1 MSDILSNFY
10 QTLYTL
16 NNTREYK
23 NPLSPNK
30 QIKIKN
36 SLLSKY
42 GLYLSK
48 NNYLL
53 LSKDNMQPLSSSLTK
68 DSNIINN
75 FSSLRETENINFK
88 SEEQKLKS
96 KDILSKDLFN
106 TIDPQLKK
114 CFSYRKKKKSLLD
127 NIYDFDE
134 YNNKIKSNIKS
145 KIIDKNK
152 ENIKSRNKELISLK
166 NEINIRYR
174 NKGING
180 LIFESPRYE
189 NKKIYFKTVKKE
201 NEEKIVD
208 NEKEIMANQKKADK
222 ITNELLSLKTRKDIK
237 NYYIKKEYNEGLITN
252 LKRQEKIKEKRIDP
266 MTYIKYN
273 FSNEP
278 NNINIF
284 KSFDIQMMI
293 MGTDRYRTNL
303 LDGVN
308 VYKNN
313 FIKYESLKGPIGFD
327 KNKIEEK
334 KRDEVINQMKKDN
347 LDKDKVF
354 NFSNRLYNK
363 KNKKNNKKHFDFIY
377 DDNYIN
383 LKKLLYKNIEKY
395 DKQTKVEKG
404 KKIAVTVDKK
414 DIKTLKNV
422 DSDAEFVIN
431 DKDEMI
437 KFSNKFLSFDNK
449 INRMLSKTNNTT
461 HFLSKRAQEHHKI
474 KKKIVELYKK
484 IEEYFSI

>member
-10 QTLYTL
+10 QTLYTF
-16 NNTREYK
+16 NNNREYK
-23 NPLSPNK
+23 NPLTPNK
-30 QIKIKN
+30 QRKIKN
-36 SLLSKY
+36 SLSKY
-42 GLYLSK
+42 GIYLSK

-53 LSKDNMQPLSSSLTK
+53 LSKENMQPLSSSSLNK
-68 DSNIINN
+68 DSNIISNLSN
-75 FSSLRETENINFK
+75 LGEPENIIFK

-114 CFSYRKKKKSLLD
+114 CFSYRKKKNFLLD
-127 NIYDFDE
+127 NIYDFDD
-134 YNNKIKSNIKS
+134 YNNKIKN

-152 ENIKSRNKELISLK
+152 SRNKGLPELK
-166 NEINIRYR
+166 NEINIKYK
-174 NKGING
+174 NKGISE
-180 LIFESPRYE
+180 LMIKSPRYE
-189 NKKIYFKTVKKE
+189 KKGIYFKTVKKE
-201 NEEKIVD
+201 SEENN
-208 NEKEIMANQKKADK
+208 NEKEKMINQKKADK

-237 NYYIKKEYNEGLITN
+237 DYYIKKEYNEGLITN
-252 LKRQEKIKEKRIDP
+252 IKRNEKIKEKRIDP

-278 NNINIF
+278 NNISIF

-293 MGTDRYRTNL
+293 MGNDRYRNNL

-313 FIKYESLKGPIGFD
+313 FIKYENLKGPIGFD

-334 KRDEVINQMKKDN
+334 KRDKIINQMKIDN
-347 LDKDKVF
+347 LDKDKAF
-354 NFSNRLYNK
+354 NFSNRLYKRKYNK
-363 KNKKNNKKHFDFIY
+363 KIFDFVY
-377 DDNYIN
+377 DDNYKN
-383 LKKLLYKNIEKY
+383 LKKLLNKNIEKY
-395 DKQTKVEKG
+395 DKQTKIVKG
-404 KKIAVTVDKK
+404 KKIVVTVDKK
-414 DIKTLKNV
+414 DIKTLKKV

-449 INRMLSKTNNTT
+449 INKMLSKTNNTT
-461 HFLSKRAQEHHKI
+461 NFLFKRAQEHHKI
-474 KKKIVELYKK
+474 KRKIDQLYKK
-484 IEEYFSI
+484 IDDYFYFG

>member
-10 QTLYTL
+10 QTLYTF
-16 NNTREYK
+16 NNNREYK
-23 NPLSPNK
+23 NPLTPNK
-30 QIKIKN
+30 QRKIKN
-36 SLLSKY
+36 SLSKY
-42 GLYLSK
+42 GIYLSK

-53 LSKDNMQPLSSSLTK
+53 LSKENMQPLSSSSLNK
-68 DSNIINN
+68 DSNIISNLSN
-75 FSSLRETENINFK
+75 LGEPENINFK

-114 CFSYRKKKKSLLD
+114 CFSYRKKKNFLLD
-127 NIYDFDE
+127 NIYDFDD
-134 YNNKIKSNIKS
+134 YNNKIKN

-152 ENIKSRNKELISLK
+152 SRNKGLPELK
-166 NEINIRYR
+166 NEINIKYK
-174 NKGING
+174 NKGISE
-180 LIFESPRYE
+180 LMIKSPRYG
-189 NKKIYFKTVKKE
+189 KKGIYFKTVKKE
-201 NEEKIVD
+201 SEENN
-208 NEKEIMANQKKADK
+208 NEKEKMINQKKADK

-237 NYYIKKEYNEGLITN
+237 DYYIKKEYNEGLITN
-252 LKRQEKIKEKRIDP
+252 IKRNEKIKEKRIDP

-278 NNINIF
+278 NNISIF

-293 MGTDRYRTNL
+293 MGNDRYRNNL

-313 FIKYESLKGPIGFD
+313 FIKYENLKGPIGFD

-334 KRDEVINQMKKDN
+334 KRDEVINQMKIDN
-347 LDKDKVF
+347 LDKDKAF
-354 NFSNRLYNK
+354 NFSNRLYKRKYNK
-363 KNKKNNKKHFDFIY
+363 KLFDFVY
-377 DDNYIN
+377 DDNYKN
-383 LKKLLYKNIEKY
+383 LKKLLNKNIEKY
-395 DKQTKVEKG
+395 DKQTKIVKG
-404 KKIAVTVDKK
+404 KKIVVTVDKK
-414 DIKTLKNV
+414 DIKTLKKV

-449 INRMLSKTNNTT
+449 INKMLSKTNNTT
-461 HFLSKRAQEHHKI
+461 NFLFKRAQEHHKI
-474 KKKIVELYKK
+474 KKKIDQLYKN
-484 IEEYFSI
+484 IEDYYYFG